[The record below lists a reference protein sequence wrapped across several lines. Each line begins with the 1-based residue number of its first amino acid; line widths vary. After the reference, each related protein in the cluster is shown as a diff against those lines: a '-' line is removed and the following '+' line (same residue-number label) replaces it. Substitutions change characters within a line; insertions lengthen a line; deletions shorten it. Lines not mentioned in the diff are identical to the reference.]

1 MVDSKI
7 VAELKISKY
16 AFLKKGVEDMESSTH
31 EHQIFIL
38 VRAFSK
44 GLLQYLSNLAK
55 DFH

>member
-1 MVDSKI
+1 MVELKI
-7 VAELKISKY
+7 VAEFEISKF
-16 AFLKKGVEDMESSTH
+16 AFLKKGVEEKEQSHKNTS
-31 EHQIFIL
+31 IFIL